1 MFDAD
6 LILLDGSVDLQDSTD
21 TPAVS
26 TTIDGATGARVL
38 DLGAGGT
45 PVGGLSAVL
54 ILPTAVE
61 ASDTLTAFLEVSDEE
76 AFGDSVLYLQEVTK
90 FSILATT
97 KGEIADTEPPAVVIR
112 RFSTEKRYV
121 RLNATVSASGDFKA
135 VKCYL
140 TPYAF
145 NVL

>member
-6 LILLDGSVDLQDSTD
+6 MILLDGSVDLTPSTD

-26 TTIDGATGARVL
+26 TTRLDATGAAVI

-45 PVGGLSAVL
+45 PASGLSCVI
-54 ILPTAVE
+54 ILPDADE
-61 ASDTLTAFLEVSDEE
+61 DSDTLTAFLEVSDEV
-76 AFGDSVLYLQEVTK
+76 AFGDSVLYLQEVAK

-97 KGEIADTEPPAVVIR
+97 KGEIADTEPPAVVVR
-112 RFSTEKRYV
+112 RFITDKRYV
-121 RLNATVSASGDFKA
+121 RLNATVTTGGDFKA

-145 NVL
+145 TVL

>member
-6 LILLDGSVDLQDSTD
+6 MILLDGSVDLAPGTD
-21 TPAVS
+21 APAES
-26 TTIDGATGARVL
+26 TTRLDLTGAAVI

-45 PVGGLSAVL
+45 PAGGLSAVL
-54 ILPTAVE
+54 ILPTADE
-61 ASDTLTAFLEVSDEE
+61 DSDTLTAFLEVSDEV
-76 AFGDSVLYLQEVTK
+76 AFGDSALYLQEVCK

-112 RFSTEKRYV
+112 RFSTTKRYV
-121 RLNATVSASGDFKA
+121 RLNATVTTGGDFKA